1 MADNYSSI
9 FTPAAG
15 MSVDKYGVLSNTNGV
30 IQPTATTVTAPA
42 KTSNKTSEDQKKRLA
57 TAKALMSYAAD
68 PMKQEYVDGV
78 AVQSSP
84 LEALSRLGSA
94 AAGAYIQ
101 KKNQTPTTGKGGQP
115 PAPKV

>member
-1 MADNYSSI
+1 MD
-9 FTPAAG
+9 TLPP
-15 MSVDKYGVLSNTNGV
+15 VDK
-30 IQPTATTVTAPA
+30 TAVDAA
-42 KTSNKTSEDQKKRLA
+42 KKKRLD
-57 TAKALMSYAAD
+57 TAKALMSYAAN

-115 PAPKV
+115 PAPVIK